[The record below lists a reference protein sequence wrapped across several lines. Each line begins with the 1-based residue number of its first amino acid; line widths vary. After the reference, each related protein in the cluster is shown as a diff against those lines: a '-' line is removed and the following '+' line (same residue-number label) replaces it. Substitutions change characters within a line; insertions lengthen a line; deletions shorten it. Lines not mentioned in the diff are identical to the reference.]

1 MAGYRIEAFPRSRR
15 IIVDTGEAAGR
26 RHPVHGLIEVD
37 ITRTVEILDG
47 MTTPPSLTSCVAA
60 SIGLAVGQVPEVHAV
75 RDLRNRLV
83 IFDDVDINVM
93 IEVELEG
100 RSFPMNHV
108 IRSCNTK
115 SVVEIDNE
123 LRAIKADP
131 GSSATMSLEGAAAL
145 YFRLPRYL
153 RSRLV
158 GLLHRL
164 PHKQRQL
171 AGTVGISSVGMF
183 GKGGGWGIGFPVQT
197 LSIIVGGTVVRPA
210 FINGALE
217 PRTFLHLSFTFDHD
231 IVDGA
236 PAARFVAN
244 ARRLLEA
251 GSALTDYPG

>member
-15 IIVDTGEAAGR
+15 IVVDTGVAAGR
-26 RHPVHGLIEVD
+26 RHPVHGLGESD
-37 ITRTVEILDG
+37 ISRTGEILDG
-47 MTTPPSLTSCVAA
+47 MSTPPSLTSCVASA
-60 SIGLAVGQVPEVHAV
+60 IGLAVGRVREVHAV

-83 IFDDVDINVM
+83 IFDDVDINVL
-93 IEVELEG
+93 IEVELDG

-115 SVVEIDNE
+115 SEVEIDNE

-131 GSSATMSLEGAAAL
+131 GSSATMNLEGAAAF
-145 YFRLPRYL
+145 YFRLPRFV

-183 GKGGGWGIGFPVQT
+183 GKGGGWGIGFTVQT

-210 FINGALE
+210 FVDGAVE

-236 PAARFVAN
+236 PAARFVAD

-251 GSALTDYPG
+251 GSALTDHTL

>member
-83 IFDDVDINVM
+83 IFDDVDI
-93 IEVELEG
+93 
-100 RSFPMNHV
+100 
-108 IRSCNTK
+108 
-115 SVVEIDNE
+115 E

-131 GSSATMSLEGAAAL
+131 GSSPTMSLEGVAAL

-153 RSRLV
+153 RTRLV

-251 GSALTDYPG
+251 GSALTDYQAEEAARTVHPTPP